1 MRVGGEI
8 RVPGDKSISHRAL
21 ILASLATG
29 ESRIRGILRSADVE
43 STAVVLRTMGA
54 AIPSLADD
62 IVVHG
67 RGLDGWSAPASA
79 LLCGNSGTTARLM
92 AGGVAGRPFASRFEG
107 DTSLS
112 RRPMHR
118 IAEPLRAM
126 GARVDFDHGDGL
138 PMTVIGGTLAGIMW
152 TTNGASAQTKS
163 ALLLAG
169 LVGGVHV
176 TVRDNT
182 RSRDHTERMLSAMGG
197 RIRSQGATVSL
208 APVNELAP
216 LDITVPGDP
225 SSAAFPL
232 AVGVLGGAG
241 GVRIPNVC
249 LNPTRIGFFE
259 ALKTMGATLR
269 YVDQRIV
276 GGEETGTVVAA
287 PSSLRSGRF
296 GSSEVP
302 RMIDEIPLLACVAA
316 AAGVGLEV
324 TGAEEL
330 RVKESDRIHAV
341 VSNLRALGAEAQEL
355 RDGLVVAERR
365 VRLRGKAITEGDHR
379 IAMAFGVLGAIPGNE
394 IEIDDKDC
402 VVVSYP
408 SFWSDIERLASLP
421 VRA

>member
-1 MRVGGEI
+1 
-8 RVPGDKSISHRAL
+8 
-21 ILASLATG
+21 
-29 ESRIRGILRSADVE
+29 
-43 STAVVLRTMGA
+43 
-54 AIPSLADD
+54 
-62 IVVHG
+62 
-67 RGLDGWSAPASA
+67 
-79 LLCGNSGTTARLM
+79 
-92 AGGVAGRPFASRFEG
+92 
-107 DTSLS
+107 
-112 RRPMHR
+112 
-118 IAEPLRAM
+118 
-126 GARVDFDHGDGL
+126 
-138 PMTVIGGTLAGIMW
+138 
-152 TTNGASAQTKS
+152 
-163 ALLLAG
+163 
-169 LVGGVHV
+169 
-176 TVRDNT
+176 
-182 RSRDHTERMLSAMGG
+182 MLSAMGG

-302 RMIDEIPLLACVAA
+302 GMIDEIPLLACVAA